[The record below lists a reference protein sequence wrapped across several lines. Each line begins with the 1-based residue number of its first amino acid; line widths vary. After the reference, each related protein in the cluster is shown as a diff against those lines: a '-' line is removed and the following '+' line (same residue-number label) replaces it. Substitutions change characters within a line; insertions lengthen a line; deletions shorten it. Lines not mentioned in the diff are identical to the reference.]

1 MRQATGIRM
10 LTKKRS
16 LKFKQAPVAQPRLA
30 IDVYEQILSA
40 IIEGQVLPG
49 ERLIQE
55 QIAAEIN
62 VSRTPVREALLRL
75 EQEGILEQ
83 TSRKG
88 FSIRTISDQ
97 EVRAIYGAREAIEGH
112 AAFVVAGDA
121 TAGKLATIKS
131 AVAAEQAPGARSLEE
146 EFTLNRNIHRLIVEQ
161 TGNPVLLDMFDNI
174 WNRGLSLWLFA
185 ATRAGQVKPD
195 PDAHRDLYNA
205 IAAGQPEAAHAAMI
219 GHVRDGLAL
228 HLKAD

>member
-1 MRQATGIRM
+1 MN
-10 LTKKRS
+10 
-16 LKFKQAPVAQPRLA
+16 FKQAPDAQPRLA

-40 IIEGQVLPG
+40 IINGQVTPG

-88 FSIRTISDQ
+88 FSIRNISDQ
-97 EVRAIYGAREAIEGH
+97 EVHAIYGAREAIEGY
-112 AAFVVAGDA
+112 AAYLVAG
-121 TAGKLATIKS
+121 AGGAEKLAKIKS
-131 AVAAEQAPGARSLEE
+131 GVDAEQAPGERSLEE
-146 EFTLNRNIHRLIVEQ
+146 DFTLNRTIHRLIVEQ

-185 ATRAGQVKPD
+185 ATRSGRVKPD
-195 PDAHRDLYNA
+195 PDAHLDLYNA
-205 IAAGQPEAAHAAMI
+205 IANGKPETAHRAMI
-219 GHVRDGLAL
+219 DHVREGLAL
-228 HLKAD
+228 HLKED

>member
-1 MRQATGIRM
+1 M
-10 LTKKRS
+10 
-16 LKFKQAPVAQPRLA
+16 KFKQAPDAQPRLA

-40 IIEGQVLPG
+40 IINGQVTPG

-88 FSIRTISDQ
+88 FSIRNIADQ
-97 EVRAIYGAREAIEGH
+97 EVHAIYGAREAIEGY
-112 AAFVVAGDA
+112 AAYLVAGDGGA
-121 TAGKLATIKS
+121 EKLAKIRS
-131 AVAAEQAPGARSLEE
+131 SVDAEQAPGERSLEE
-146 EFTLNRNIHRLIVEQ
+146 EFTLNRTIHRVIVEQ

-185 ATRAGQVKPD
+185 ATRAGHAKPD
-195 PDAHRDLYNA
+195 PDAHLDLYQA
-205 IAAGQPEAAHAAMI
+205 IADGNPAAAHAAMI

-228 HLKAD
+228 HLKKD